1 MNERIELLSS
11 QSRSSSPIVATWSVP
26 NSQPVSIM
34 SFVPD
39 HGVRE
44 GLVSSPYLLNQK
56 KLFGMK
62 IALVLI
68 RWADALT
75 RYQPIEQHADTK
87 EQ

>member
-1 MNERIELLSS
+1 LARPQGVNERIEMLSS
-11 QSRSSSPIVATWSVP
+11 QSRSSSPIVATGPVP

-68 RWADALT
+68 R
-75 RYQPIEQHADTK
+75 
-87 EQ
+87 

>member
-1 MNERIELLSS
+1 
-11 QSRSSSPIVATWSVP
+11 
-26 NSQPVSIM
+26 M

-68 RWADALT
+68 R
-75 RYQPIEQHADTK
+75 
-87 EQ
+87 